1 MVHERPKWFSNLSKK
16 ELIARIDARS
26 DKAYF
31 IGDSREYFLHGVNLS
46 NTKLVRIGLSDTT
59 MIGANLSNTDLT
71 EADLFNANLTNA
83 NLTNAKVS
91 RNQLGQCTA
100 RPRSGGWGPKFLG
113 SVLWVWLLSL
123 VTLSWKAFKAWIAFI
138 SDKLKK

>member
-1 MVHERPKWFSNLSKK
+1 L
-16 ELIARIDARS
+16 
-26 DKAYF
+26 
-31 IGDSREYFLHGVNLS
+31 
-46 NTKLVRIGLSDTT
+46 TQ
-59 MIGANLSNTDLT
+59 ANLT
-71 EADLFNANLTNA
+71 NANLTNADLIDADISNA

-100 RPRSGGWGPKFLG
+100 RPRFGGWGPKFLG

-123 VTLSWKAFKAWIAFI
+123 VTLSWKALKAWIAFI